1 MIIAICDNYG
11 FNTHICTS
19 STLHIMLTIG
29 QPAPEFALYNTDK
42 KLIKLSDLKGR
53 NVLLLFIPFAFT
65 GTCTKELCAV
75 RDEISYYDNMN
86 AAVFG
91 ISIDTPYSLAKFK
104 EEQKLNMDLLSDFN
118 KVTCTSYK
126 TKYDVFGAMQFE
138 GVAKRS
144 AFVIDK
150 DGILRYAEVLENAGE
165 IPDFGKIKAC
175 LESMN

>member
-1 MIIAICDNYG
+1 MPI
-11 FNTHICTS
+11 
-19 STLHIMLTIG
+19 IG

-42 KLIKLSDLKGR
+42 KLVKLSDLKGK
-53 NVLLLFIPFAFT
+53 NVVLLFIPFAFT
-65 GTCTKELCAV
+65 GTCTKELCSV
-75 RDEISYYDNMN
+75 RDDISYYDNMN

-91 ISIDTPYSLAKFK
+91 ISIDTPYSLVKFK

-118 KVTCTSYK
+118 KEACTVYE
-126 TKYDVFGAMQFE
+126 TKYDVFGAMEFR

-150 DGILRYAEVLENAGE
+150 EGILRYAEVLENAGE

-175 LESMN
+175 LKSLD